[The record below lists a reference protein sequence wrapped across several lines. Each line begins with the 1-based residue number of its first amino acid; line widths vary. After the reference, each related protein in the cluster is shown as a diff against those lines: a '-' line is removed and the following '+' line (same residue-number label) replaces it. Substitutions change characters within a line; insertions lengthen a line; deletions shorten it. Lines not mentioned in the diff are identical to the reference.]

1 MAVDRRKV
9 KVLIADDSVVY
20 RTQLRNAVQMID
32 YVEVV
37 GVAANGRLA
46 VDKLA
51 HFPVDL
57 LILDLEMPE
66 LNGLQT
72 LQEIRNRG
80 IQVKTLLF
88 SSHSKR
94 GAEITMEALRLG
106 ASDFLAKPG
115 SDGSTSAVVS
125 NSASI
130 QGVVDPAKR
139 IQQLIQPKIEALFPV
154 VSVGEVASSFNQ
166 VQLNREISK
175 TGFAASASSAPKVYP
190 KIIWEAVRPKVL
202 VIGSST
208 GGPSAL
214 EKLFSTL
221 IPPFNIPILITQHM
235 PAIFTAALA
244 ERLGK
249 ILGVGKKIDEV
260 REGRHG
266 EKLLPN
272 RIYVAPGDFHMSLKQ
287 DGEDVVIELDQGPPE
302 NFVRPAV
309 DPLFRT
315 AAKIFRSNTIGVV
328 LTGMGSD
335 GKLGA
340 DSIKSAGGTV
350 IIQNRESCV
359 VYGMPGAVES
369 VGAFDLKGDLE
380 FIGQLISQKI
390 SLDSSLPNKTLAG
403 S

>member
-1 MAVDRRKV
+1 MAVDRKKV
-9 KVLIADDSVVY
+9 RVLIADDSVVY
-20 RTQLRNAVQMID
+20 RTQLRNAAQMID
-32 YVEVV
+32 NVEVV

-46 VDKLA
+46 VDKLSQ
-51 HFPVDL
+51 FPVDL

-72 LQEIRNRG
+72 LEEIRKRG
-80 IQVKTLLF
+80 IPVKVLLF

-106 ASDFLAKPG
+106 ASDFVAKPG
-115 SDGSTSAVVS
+115 SEGAGESPSSHTSSAQAST
-125 NSASI
+125 
-130 QGVVDPAKR
+130 DPAKR
-139 IQQLIQPKIEALFPV
+139 IQQLIQPKIEALFPA
-154 VSVGEVASSFNQ
+154 SSGTEVAGYSEQ
-166 VQLNREISK
+166 VQAKREFPK
-175 TGFAASASSAPKVYP
+175 TSIVTPASAVPKVYP
-190 KIIWEAVRPKVL
+190 KIIWETVRPKVL

-214 EKLFSTL
+214 EKLFSSL
-221 IPPFNIPILITQHM
+221 NPPFNVPILITQHM

-249 ILGVGKKIDEV
+249 ILGAGKRVDEV
-260 REGRHG
+260 REGKHG

-272 RIYVAPGDFHMSLKQ
+272 RVYVAPGDFHMSLKQ
-287 DGEDVVIELDQGPPE
+287 DGEDVCIALDQGPQE

-315 AAKIFRSNTIGVV
+315 ASKIYRSHTMGVV

-335 GKLGA
+335 GKFGA
-340 DSIKSAGGTV
+340 ESIKAAGGTV
-350 IIQNRESCV
+350 IIQNKESCV

-369 VGAFDLKGDLE
+369 VGAFDFTGDLE
-380 FIGQLISQKI
+380 RIGQLISQKI
-390 SLDSSLPNKTLAG
+390 TVDSSVSNRALTG